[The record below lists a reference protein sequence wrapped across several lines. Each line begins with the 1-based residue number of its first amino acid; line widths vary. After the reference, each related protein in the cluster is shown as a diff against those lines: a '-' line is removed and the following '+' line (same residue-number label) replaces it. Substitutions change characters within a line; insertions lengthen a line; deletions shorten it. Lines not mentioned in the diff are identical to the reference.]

1 MTPWKLIAI
10 DTVSELVK
18 CHFGPYIKVMNYMKP
33 RPLPA
38 VVSVLMLFCAS
49 TVHAGLLYRY
59 INDEGNVVI
68 DYRVP
73 ASDIK
78 KGYEV
83 LSEEGVVLRVIP
95 RELTAEERDNV
106 SSAEKRIAQTQ
117 AERERLRAWDES
129 LLLRYST
136 VEDIEAARDRAL
148 GSLLINVSIL
158 KSNTRSLKQQVE
170 NYQVQAAEI
179 ERAGRDVDVVRLAA
193 IEDLQNEI
201 SSIDRSIVDRNR
213 EMEDVR
219 AEYQL
224 DIDRFEQL
232 LHFVELRRN
241 MIAN

>member
-1 MTPWKLIAI
+1 MKL
-10 DTVSELVK
+10 
-18 CHFGPYIKVMNYMKP
+18 
-33 RPLPA
+33 RPFSAA
-38 VVSVLMLFCAS
+38 VFVPILFCAS
-49 TVHAGLLYRY
+49 TVHASLMYRY

-68 DYRVP
+68 DYQVP
-73 ASDIK
+73 PSHIK

-83 LSEEGVVLRVIP
+83 LNEDGVVLRVIP

-170 NYQVQAAEI
+170 NYQAQAAEI

-201 SSIDRSIVDRNR
+201 SSIDRSIIDRNR

-232 LHFVELRRN
+232 LHVVELRRN